1 MQIAWAAASCT
12 DRQFSCEVGLGAGC
26 KGGGLFVS
34 YMNPL
39 NLVLPTNRIGYAVE
53 RVARNAINSRYSGLG
68 QNIDQQVRYF
78 FHGHPPFLTI
88 DIFMFF
94 SSIFAIPGGS
104 ETNAIT
110 S

>member
-26 KGGGLFVS
+26 KGGGLFVP

-39 NLVLPTNRIGYAVE
+39 NLVLPANRISYAVE

-68 QNIDQQVRYF
+68 QNVDQQVCYF
-78 FHGHPPFLTI
+78 FPGHRFFLTI
-88 DIFMFF
+88 NIFMFSPLF
-94 SSIFAIPGGS
+94 SHSRWLRQ
-104 ETNAIT
+104 EH
-110 S
+110 